1 MGNCFRRQDSELQ
14 LTHHDSIVHQQSDY
28 VTSHNSVRGSVP
40 TTPTSVVAATK
51 PSDVDLA
58 VQACKFLK
66 HILVRYHAVPQSE
79 TGLGKGDVKCLRN
92 IFVIQLVLCYLN
104 TLVLWYFDYDEF
116 WFLYKCYIQLYPSSY
131 VRVGSKRYTY
141 ISHNPDT
148 KLVTN
153 PYVNIKAANSFKFS
167 HRCENKGSQS

>member
-14 LTHHDSIVHQQSDY
+14 LTQHDSIVHQQSNY

-58 VQACKFLK
+58 VQACKFLE

-104 TLVLWYFDYDEF
+104 TLVLILIMTSFGF
-116 WFLYKCYIQLYPSSY
+116 STNAISNYIHQVMSVLAPSDTHTYPITQTQSLL
-131 VRVGSKRYTY
+131 RTY
-141 ISHNPDT
+141 MLT
-148 KLVTN
+148 
-153 PYVNIKAANSFKFS
+153 
-167 HRCENKGSQS
+167 